1 MNLHKDGR
9 RRSVPR
15 WLLPFALLIA
25 LVGSVLT
32 EAQTVTPSADQ
43 IQMFQNMTPEQQ
55 RAILEAMGRGSSATR
70 SGVTRKDQ
78 PLTFPQLVQ
87 PRLDEAELQDEE
99 DQIDPITGL
108 RKQPRLKADDTI
120 LLSLQVRDFEGP
132 DPDEIPG
139 QTPQGWNANT
149 PVNLELLTPAQRLQ
163 YQQMQQMQQQQMQQ
177 PQAPIPGAP
186 NQPGVQ
192 NQFRKPIIRTDNE
205 RKRVEETRDRIERRN
220 PYRLDQLGV
229 LTIPELGPIPLA
241 GLTVEQAQQRLNA
254 DLNLKD
260 FRARIIRLPLK
271 RTGTEA
277 LKPFGYDLFAGYA
290 STFAPAT
297 DVPVPA
303 DYVIGPGDT
312 INVQLIGNTKG
323 TYALVVGRDGQI
335 NFPELGPIAVGGM
348 HFDQMRN
355 ALDKRVRD
363 QMIGTQLSVSMG
375 ELRSIRVFV
384 LGDAEQPGSYT
395 VSGLSTITNA
405 LYVSGGIK
413 KIGSLRNIEL
423 KRNGQ
428 TVVKLDLYD
437 LLLRGD
443 THADVRLMPG
453 DAVFVPPVGPTAS
466 VAGEVRRPAI
476 YELKGETSAAELVA
490 LGGGLTP
497 QADGTLATLQRVDQ
511 QRQRVTVNVN
521 LANGAGASTHLRAG
535 DVLRVPGVRP
545 SLEDS
550 VTLSGYVY
558 RPGQFQ
564 YHKGMRL
571 SDVLPSVDELKPNGD
586 QHYVLIRRELPPD
599 RKVQVFSADLMKA
612 VANPGSAADIELQP
626 RDRIYAFDLES
637 GRDQVVEPLLR
648 DMRTQAKFDE
658 PTQQVRV
665 GGKVKVPGQYPL
677 EPGMRVSDLLRAGGS
692 LDEAAYGTKA
702 ELTRYSVA
710 GGEARE
716 SELISIDLDKLRA
729 GDRSADLQLQAF
741 DYLVIKEIPKWAAEE
756 EIEVRGEVKFPG
768 IYPIHRGET
777 LKSVIERAGG
787 LTDLAFARGAVFT
800 RKELKER
807 ERKQIETLSNRMQT
821 DLAQLSLAVAQETGK
836 DASSALSI
844 GNSLMA
850 NLRNAEPVGRLV
862 INLNRISTGKT
873 GGQNDVVLKDG
884 DRLLVPRIS
893 QEVTVI
899 GEVQSTTS
907 HLYDANLGRDDY
919 IQMSGGTTRRAD
931 MKHIYVV
938 HADGSVVARSSKA
951 WFSQSSDEIKPGDTI
966 VVPLDAE
973 HMRPLPMW
981 QSITTIIYNLAVAAA
996 AVHSF

>member
-1 MNLHKDGR
+1 
-9 RRSVPR
+9 
-15 WLLPFALLIA
+15 
-25 LVGSVLT
+25 
-32 EAQTVTPSADQ
+32 
-43 IQMFQNMTPEQQ
+43 MFQNMTPEQQ
-55 RAILEAMGRGSSATR
+55 RSILEAMGRGSNGTST
-70 SGVTRKDQ
+70 GVTRTDRALQ
-78 PLTFPQLVQ
+78 FPQVVQ
-87 PRLDEAELQDEE
+87 PRRDEADREDE
-99 DQIDPITGL
+99 DTVNPLTGQK
-108 RKQPRLKADDTI
+108 REPRLKADDTI
-120 LLSLQVRDFEGP
+120 LLSLQIRDFEAP
-132 DPDEIPG
+132 DPDEVPG
-139 QTPQGWNANT
+139 QTSQSWDPNT
-149 PVNLELLTPAQRLQ
+149 PASLDLLTPAQRQQ
-163 YQQMQQMQQQQMQQ
+163 YQQMQQMQQMQRTG
-177 PQAPIPGAP
+177 GA
-186 NQPGVQ
+186 NQPSQ
-192 NQFRKPIIRTDNE
+192 QNNQFRKPIIRTDNE
-205 RKRVEETRDRIERRN
+205 RKRIEETRDRIERRN
-220 PYRLDQLGV
+220 PYRLDELGV
-229 LTIPELGPIPLA
+229 LNIPELGPIALA

-254 DLNLKD
+254 DANLKE
-260 FRARIIRLPLK
+260 FRARIVRLPLK

-277 LKPFGYDLFAGYA
+277 LNPFGYDLFAGYA

-312 INVQLIGNTKG
+312 INAQLVGNTKG
-323 TYALVVGRDGQI
+323 NYSLVVGRDGQI

-348 HFDQMRN
+348 HFDQLRTS
-355 ALDKRVRD
+355 LEKRVRE

-384 LGDAEQPGSYT
+384 LGDAAQPGSYT

-413 KIGSLRNIEL
+413 RIGSLRNIEL

-437 LLLRGD
+437 LLLKGD

-453 DAVFVPPVGPTAS
+453 DAVFVPPVGS
-466 VAGEVRRPAI
+466 QVSLVGEVRRPAM
-476 YELKGETSAAELVA
+476 YEIKGETTAAELVA
-490 LGGGLTP
+490 LGGGLTS
-497 QADGTLATLQRVDQ
+497 QADGTLATLERVDQ

-521 LANGAGASTHLRAG
+521 LANASGSAARLRMG
-535 DVLRVPGVRP
+535 DVLRVPGIRP

-571 SDVLPSVDELKPNGD
+571 SEVLPSVDELRPNGD

-599 RKVQVFSADLMKA
+599 RRVQVFSADLAKA
-612 VANPGSAADIELQP
+612 VTQPGSASDIELQP
-626 RDRIYAFDLES
+626 RDRIYAFDVES
-637 GRDQVVEPLLR
+637 GRDQVIEPLLR
-648 DMRTQAKFDE
+648 DMRTQSQFDQ

-677 EPGMRVSDLLRAGGS
+677 EPGMHVSDLIRAGGS
-692 LDEAAYGTKA
+692 LGEAAYGTQA
-702 ELTRYSVA
+702 ELTRYTVE

-716 SELISIDLDKLRA
+716 SELIKVDLNKLRA
-729 GDRSADLQLQAF
+729 GDRSADIQLQPF

-756 EIEVRGEVKFPG
+756 EVEVRGEVKFPG

-777 LKSVIERAGG
+777 LRSVVERAGG
-787 LTDLAFARGAVFT
+787 LTDLAFARGSVFT

-807 ERKQIETLSNRMQT
+807 ERKQIETLAGRMQS
-821 DLAQLSLAVAQETGK
+821 DLAQLSLSVAQETGK
-836 DASSALSI
+836 DASSALSV

-862 INLNRISTGKT
+862 INLNRVIVSKP
-873 GGQNDVVLKDG
+873 GGESDVVLKDG
-884 DRLLVPRIS
+884 DRLIVPRVS

-907 HLYDANLGRDDY
+907 HLYDTNLSREDY
-919 IQMSGGTTRRAD
+919 IQMSGGLTQRGD
-931 MKHIYVV
+931 KKHIYVV

-973 HMRPLPMW
+973 RMRPLPMW

-996 AVHSF
+996 AIHGF

>member
-1 MNLHKDGR
+1 MNLHRDGR

-15 WLLPFALLIA
+15 WLLPFALLVA
-25 LVGSVLT
+25 FAGSMLT
-32 EAQTVTPSADQ
+32 HAQTVTPSADQ
-43 IQMFQNMTPEQQ
+43 VQMFQNMTPEQQ
-55 RAILEAMGRGSSATR
+55 RTILEAMGKGNSGTR
-70 SGVTRKDQ
+70 SGVTRTDQ
-78 PLTFPQLVQ
+78 QLKFPQVVQ
-87 PRLDEAELQDEE
+87 PRRDEAEEE
-99 DQIDPITGL
+99 DEDAVNPLTGQ
-108 RKQPRLKADDTI
+108 RREPRLKAEDTL
-120 LLSLQVRDFEGP
+120 LLSLQIREFEGP
-132 DPDEIPG
+132 DPDEMPG
-139 QTPQGWNANT
+139 QTPQGWNSST
-149 PVNLELLTPAQRLQ
+149 PVNLDLLTPAQRQQ
-163 YQQMQQMQQQQMQQ
+163 YQQMQQMQIQQQQQ
-177 PQAPIPGAP
+177 LSQPPGTPTQP
-186 NQPGVQ
+186 NSQ
-192 NQFRKPIIRTDNE
+192 NQFRKPIVRTDNE

-220 PYRLDQLGV
+220 PYRLDQVGV
-229 LTIPELGPIPLA
+229 LNIPELGPIPLA

-254 DLNLKD
+254 DINLKD
-260 FRARIIRLPLK
+260 FRVRIIRLPLK

-297 DVPVPA
+297 DVPVPP
-303 DYVIGPGDT
+303 DYVVGPGDM
-312 INVQLIGNTKG
+312 INVQLVGNTKG
-323 TYALVVGRDGQI
+323 TYGLVVSRDGQI
-335 NFPELGPIAVGGM
+335 NFPELGPIAVSGM
-348 HFDQMRN
+348 HFDQLR
-355 ALDKRVRD
+355 ATLEKRVRD
-363 QMIGTQLSVSMG
+363 QMIGTQVSVSMG

-423 KRNGQ
+423 KRNGK

-466 VAGEVRRPAI
+466 LAGEVRRPAI
-476 YELKGETSAAELVA
+476 YELKGETTAAELVA

-497 QADGTLATLQRVDQ
+497 QADGTLASLQRVDQ
-511 QRQRVTVNVN
+511 QRQRVTVGVN
-521 LANGAGASTHLRAG
+521 LANVAGSSTRLRSG

-558 RPGQFQ
+558 RPGQFG
-564 YHKGMRL
+564 YRKGLRL

-599 RKVQVFSADLMKA
+599 RRVQVFSADLAKA
-612 VANPGSAADIELQP
+612 VAQPGSAADIELKP

-648 DMRTQAKFDE
+648 DMRTQSKFDE

-677 EPGMRVSDLLRAGGS
+677 EPGMHVSDLIRAGGS
-692 LDEAAYGTKA
+692 LDEAAYGSQA
-702 ELTRYSVA
+702 ELTRYTVE

-716 SELISIDLDKLRA
+716 SELIKIDLDKLRA
-729 GDRSADLQLQAF
+729 GDRSADMQLQPF

-756 EIEVRGEVKFPG
+756 EIEIRGEVKFPG

-807 ERKQIETLSNRMQT
+807 ERKQIETLSNRMQS
-821 DLAQLSLAVAQETGK
+821 DLAQLSLSVAQETGK
-836 DASSALSI
+836 DASSALTV

-862 INLNRISTGKT
+862 INLNHVMTSKT
-873 GGQNDVVLKDG
+873 GSSSDVLLKDG
-884 DRLLVPRIS
+884 DRLIVPRVS

-907 HLYDANLGRDDY
+907 HLYDANLSRDDY
-919 IQMSGGTTRRAD
+919 IQMSGGLTQRAD
-931 MKHIYVV
+931 KKRIYVV

-951 WFSQSSDEIKPGDTI
+951 WFSLSSDEIKPGDTV
-966 VVPLDAE
+966 VVPLDASY
-973 HMRPLPMW
+973 MRPLPMW

-996 AVHSF
+996 AIHGF